1 MDPIKEGAAGAAV
14 EDIQER
20 LERAGYEVAADEREQ
35 SSYGPSTAAAVTRF
49 RLDQG
54 LSLGAE
60 VDASCWSALVDESY
74 ELGDRTLYLR
84 LPNFHG
90 RDVRTL
96 QERLNILGF
105 SCGEPSGYYDAFTET
120 AVRQF
125 QENVGVLSDG
135 MAFQDTIDAIE
146 RLRHV
151 WAGKPAAGPHPTGG
165 MGFAR
170 AASVLDRIKLAITG
184 DDPVSRHVS
193 ARIANLASATNER
206 SGIELV
212 DFPEAAAEAG
222 LPLLLIT
229 MSPLP
234 KRSTKRANVEVKDPE
249 TLAKRIRTA
258 FASSRR
264 ATPTVRLQL
273 PVTAAE
279 VDGSF
284 TMDEAQALAIM
295 LLDAICEAFAE

>member
-1 MDPIKEGAAGAAV
+1 M
-14 EDIQER
+14 
-20 LERAGYEVAADEREQ
+20 
-35 SSYGPSTAAAVTRF
+35 TRF

-54 LSLGAE
+54 LSLGSE

-120 AVRQF
+120 AVR
-125 QENVGVLSDG
+125 
-135 MAFQDTIDAIE
+135 QDTIDAIE

-258 FASSRR
+258 FASSSR